1 MFAFFLFTIAGF
13 GFAAASRRF
22 QIFPGAFSAL
32 AAALLSAASAD
43 AAFSAFSAA
52 AFAFPIAG
60 FARFFSNVGLVAGCL
75 WIVIGLSFLLT
86 AGTNWHATILT
97 EAAMQ
102 GIALARPSDMGEL
115 LEVKGIG
122 PKKAEQY
129 GEAILQIVRESKRV
143 TLNGQEFELA

>member
-1 MFAFFLFTIAGF
+1 MINPPRRQNSPATRSKVS
-13 GFAAASRRF
+13 AAVKSS
-22 QIFPGAFSAL
+22 PAL
-32 AAALLSAASAD
+32 APGKPTDVKPS
-43 AAFSAFSAA
+43 
-52 AFAFPIAG
+52 G

-129 GEAILQIVRESKRV
+129 GEAILQIVR
-143 TLNGQEFELA
+143 LLAPLYR